1 MTRRSHRDVV
11 FVERESSSPLWWLV
25 VGGALGAG
33 LALLF
38 APEAGSKTRRILA
51 RRLSKLRSS
60 AEGVI
65 GEFREAAT
73 SDDADEGDEEDTET
87 EAEEVEAEVDDEDE
101 DAEEEEEKETVPSAR
116 AELEKRLAL
125 ARARRQREL
134 ADEEE
139 EPVA

>member
-1 MTRRSHRDVV
+1 V

-51 RRLSKLRSS
+51 RRLSRLRSS

-65 GEFREAAT
+65 DEFREAAT

-87 EAEEVEAEVDDEDE
+87 EAEEVEAEVEDEDE
-101 DAEEEEEKETVPSAR
+101 DAEEEEEKVPSAR

-134 ADEEE
+134 ADEDE

>member
-1 MTRRSHRDVV
+1 MARKNRDMI

-38 APEAGSKTRRILA
+38 APESGSKTRRILA
-51 RRLSKLRSS
+51 RRLSRLRSS
-60 AEGVI
+60 AAEVL
-65 GEFREAAT
+65 GEFREAAS
-73 SDDADEGDEEDTET
+73 SDAAEDVEEDL
-87 EAEEVEAEVDDEDE
+87 EAEAQGEAEGEEE
-101 DAEEEEEKETVPSAR
+101 DAEEAGEEEDALSAR
-116 AELEKRLAL
+116 EELEKRLVA
-125 ARARRQREL
+125 ARARRQRER

>member
-1 MTRRSHRDVV
+1 MSRRNRDVV

-38 APEAGSKTRRILA
+38 APEPGSKTRRIIAQRLA
-51 RRLSKLRSS
+51 RLRSS
-60 AEGVI
+60 AEDVL
-65 GEFREAAT
+65 GEFRDAAT
-73 SDDADEGDEEDTET
+73 SDDA
-87 EAEEVEAEVDDEDE
+87 EEVEEEELEADAELEETDEPEADD
-101 DAEEEEEKETVPSAR
+101 EEEEEDDALSAR
-116 AELEKRLAL
+116 DELEKRLVA

-134 ADEEE
+134 ADEDE

>member
-1 MTRRSHRDVV
+1 MARRSQRDIV

-33 LALLF
+33 LGLLF
-38 APEAGSKTRRILA
+38 APESGSATRRTLA
-51 RRLSKLRSS
+51 RRLAALRSS
-60 AEGVI
+60 AEEVI

-73 SDDADEGDEEDTET
+73 SAAEELEDGEEGDEEVADE
-87 EAEEVEAEVDDEDE
+87 ELEEDDEDIEEEIVAEEVH
-101 DAEEEEEKETVPSAR
+101 PLSAR
-116 AELEKRLAL
+116 DELEKRLAA

-134 ADEEE
+134 AEEEE

>member
-1 MTRRSHRDVV
+1 VTRRSQRDVV

-38 APEAGSKTRRILA
+38 APDAGSKTRRILA

-101 DAEEEEEKETVPSAR
+101 DAEEEEEKVPSAR

-134 ADEEE
+134 ADEDE

>member
-1 MTRRSHRDVV
+1 VSRRSHRDVV

-38 APEAGSKTRRILA
+38 APDAGSKTRRILA
-51 RRLSKLRSS
+51 RRLSRLRSS

-65 GEFREAAT
+65 GEFREAVT
-73 SDDADEGDEEDTET
+73 SDDAEEGDEETENEDGET
-87 EAEEVEAEVDDEDE
+87 EAEVDDEDE
-101 DAEEEEEKETVPSAR
+101 DAEEAEKEKVPSAR

-134 ADEEE
+134 VDEDE